1 MSSRLND
8 PDVKK
13 LKEELMSR
21 VADILIK
28 KLQDGLEKEDHIFS
42 GKARDSI
49 QYYED
54 ITIVGSELDYIRNLE
69 YGRAAG
75 SHVPIEPLKKWVMV
89 KFGLTDSQAYGVAK
103 KIEKKIFE
111 KGIPMTRFA
120 KIAVEEMVFR

>member
-8 PDVKK
+8 ADVKK
-13 LKEELMSR
+13 LKEDLFQR
-21 VADILIK
+21 VADVLIE
-28 KLQDGLEKEDHIFS
+28 KLRDGLEREDHIFS

-54 ITIVGSELDYIRNLE
+54 ITTVGSELDYIRNIE

-75 SHVPIEPLKKWVMV
+75 SHVPIAPLKKWAMV
-89 KFGLTDSQAYGVAK
+89 KFGIPESEAYGVAK
-103 KIEKKIFE
+103 AIEKKIFE

-120 KIAVEEMVFR
+120 KTAVEEMVFR